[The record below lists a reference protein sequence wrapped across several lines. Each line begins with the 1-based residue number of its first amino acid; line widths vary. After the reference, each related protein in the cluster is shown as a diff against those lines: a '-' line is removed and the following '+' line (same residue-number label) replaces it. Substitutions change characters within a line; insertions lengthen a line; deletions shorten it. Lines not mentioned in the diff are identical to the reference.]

1 MVKRF
6 CLSLIRIYQLTFSV
20 VFGAFGVQCRFYP
33 TCSHYA
39 QEALGKYSIPKALR
53 LIVCRVLKCHP
64 FHPGGIDHP

>member
-53 LIVCRVLKCHP
+53 L
-64 FHPGGIDHP
+64 